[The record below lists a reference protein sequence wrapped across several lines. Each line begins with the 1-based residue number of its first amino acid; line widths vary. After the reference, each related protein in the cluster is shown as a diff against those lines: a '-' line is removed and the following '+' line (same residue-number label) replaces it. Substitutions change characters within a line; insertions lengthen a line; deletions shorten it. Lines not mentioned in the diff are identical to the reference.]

1 MESKEE
7 FETAV
12 LVKNIASK
20 KQILDYGYRF
30 LAGKGYGKLY
40 RLQNTK
46 TDINFIVDNSK
57 IAYELMKHFEELKQD
72 NKELKDI
79 EVQLT
84 MIPKGSYSE
93 TGYDNNTN
101 NSLSNINDKSKK
113 NKNDHKISEAMKASI
128 QKDDDYRNIPYY
140 IRHTKDMAGL
150 AGIISQD
157 SPYISK
163 EEIMRKEERES
174 RKKDIS
180 NQKYTSVLPKYP
192 QNNDGLDTTPFG
204 NIEAYQFR
212 GENKEKWISKRGF
225 RVYG

>member
-12 LVKNIASK
+12 LIKNIASK

-57 IAYELMKHFEELKQD
+57 IAYELLKHFEELKQD
-72 NKELKDI
+72 NKDLKDL

-101 NSLSNINDKSKK
+101 NTLSNLNDKNKK
-113 NKNDHKISEAMKASI
+113 NKNEHKISEAMKASI

-140 IRHTKDMAGL
+140 IRHTQDMTGL
-150 AGIISQD
+150 AGVIAQD

-163 EEIMRKEERES
+163 EEIMRKEQKES

-192 QNNDGLDTTPFG
+192 HNNDGMDTTPIG
-204 NIEAYQFR
+204 NIEGYQFR

-225 RVYG
+225 QVYG